1 MELLWNQILIFKKA
15 FLRGAGVLLLVLSL
29 FSCATGQ
36 AKYPQNWSP
45 RVETAATDYSGRYN
59 AALIRLLNVQTLTT
73 GDTTECLY
81 DFIINAREIKYRP
94 DCPHQNESLYTGY
107 MPLTNADYNLKLEQK
122 KEGLKITYQPLKNAG
137 NPVAGY
143 QKEYVL
149 LSRAMDGSLIVE
161 KVGKVY
167 GLAFMIFPVAASEHL
182 WYRFYDG
189 KVDVFGRE

>member
-1 MELLWNQILIFKKA
+1 MELLWNQILVFNKA
-15 FLRGAGVLLLVLSL
+15 FLRGAGALLLVLGL

-45 RVETAATDYSGRYN
+45 RVETAVTDYSGRYN

-94 DCPHQNESLYTGY
+94 DCPHQNEFLSSGY
-107 MPLTNADYNLKLEQK
+107 MSLTSANYNLKLEQK

-137 NPVAGY
+137 NPIAGY

-149 LSRAMDGSLIVE
+149 LSKARDGSLIVE

-189 KVDVFGRE
+189 EVEVFGRK

>member
-1 MELLWNQILIFKKA
+1 MELLWNQIVVFNKA
-15 FLRGAGVLLLVLSL
+15 FLRNAGSLLLVLSL
-29 FSCATGQ
+29 FNCATGQ

-45 RVETAATDYSGRYN
+45 RVETAVTDYSGRYN
-59 AALIRLLNVQTLTT
+59 AALIRLLNVQTLTP

-81 DFIINAREIKYRP
+81 DFIISVNEIKYRP
-94 DCPHQNESLYTGY
+94 DCPHLNEALSTGY
-107 MPLTNADYNLKLEQK
+107 IPLSVVDYNLKLEQK
-122 KEGLKITYQPLKNAG
+122 EEGLKITYQPLKNGG

-149 LSRAMDGSLIVE
+149 LSKSLDGSLIVE

-167 GLAFMIFPVAASEHL
+167 GLVFMIFPVAASEHI

-189 KVDVFGRE
+189 KVEALE